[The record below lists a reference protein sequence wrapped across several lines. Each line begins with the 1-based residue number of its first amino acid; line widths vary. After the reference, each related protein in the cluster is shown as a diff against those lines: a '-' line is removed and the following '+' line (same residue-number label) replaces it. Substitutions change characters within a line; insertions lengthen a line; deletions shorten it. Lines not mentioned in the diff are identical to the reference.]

1 MIKRVMAI
9 PRGIESIA
17 DAINN
22 FISNH
27 LRKNEYV
34 INVEYIKD
42 GSRLKQPE
50 EGRGKGFE
58 TVVVAIVHIGELNN
72 ESS

>member
-1 MIKRVMAI
+1 MIKRVVTI